1 LFIGLSRR
9 GVDGFLERLK
19 SPTRPS
25 RSTSGQTLV
34 MQLDYQC
41 RPEAHARAELRMLIL
56 YRRADATRRSSRK
69 LRHQR
74 HDHDGAMTPG
84 QRPVSSRASRDLWC
98 QRRPGASRHTQR
110 PRRSVGIA
118 PRLLLRQPD
127 HQPMPPMQI
136 ELRTRTQLDRGHI
149 ARLVDPVVRI
159 LQ

>member
-69 LRHQR
+69 LRR
-74 HDHDGAMTPG
+74 GRGSA
-84 QRPVSSRASRDLWC
+84 C
-98 QRRPGASRHTQR
+98 
-110 PRRSVGIA
+110 SVERVANGGWIPA
-118 PRLLLRQPD
+118 ATALGGGD
-127 HQPMPPMQI
+127 AI
-136 ELRTRTQLDRGHI
+136 G
-149 ARLVDPVVRI
+149 VVRRLRHGMPAHRPI
-159 LQ
+159 CMR